1 MKIFKRMGIVFLII
15 SMTSLMSGFQSF
27 GPKSE
32 ILDEKYA
39 EGVVIVQFEKTLPE
53 SAKVENI
60 KALNAIRTKKFDT
73 EGLELIKLQK
83 TQNVADAIE
92 KLKKMKGV
100 VFAEPDYILRPT
112 YIPDDTYFYLMWGL
126 NNSNDIDIDAPEA
139 WDIEQ
144 GKNTITVAVIDT
156 GVQINHPDL
165 YGQFVTGYD
174 FYYDD
179 NSVYDGP
186 SDDHGTHVA
195 GTIAAVDNSIGVIGV
210 APKVKIMPLK
220 FLGPDGGYTSDA
232 IDAIN
237 YAKNNNADIINASW
251 GGGGYSD
258 ALKNAIES
266 FGNPFVAAAG
276 NNRTNTDRK
285 PQYPASYNSPNIISV
300 AAIDNIGNLASFSNY
315 GLNTVDIAAPGV
327 DIASTYPDSY
337 AYMSGTSMAA
347 PHVTGIMA
355 LLKSRND
362 TLSTQDL
369 IDALYGTAVPSS
381 SLSGKIK
388 TGGIANAH
396 KALISISE
404 PIADTTAPVLDST
417 IPQNG
422 DTLVKVNSEISIIF
436 NEAVK
441 WNGTTMA
448 TINGVSKSL
457 NVTDKKVSL
466 SDVGMLAYDTN
477 YEVVLPANAI
487 SDLND
492 NLYNQEVRFSFS
504 TETEPIVQAEPI
516 QILRTKPS
524 EGQNGVRVATNI
536 YIYVDKTITSVDTSL
551 IEIKDSSGNTSPFSV
566 KGINSATLTVNPD
579 SSLLKQTTY
588 TVTLQSGALKS
599 GDSINSDFV
608 LTFATGSK

>member
-1 MKIFKRMGIVFLII
+1 MKILKRIGIVFLVI
-15 SMTSLMSGFQSF
+15 SMTALMSGFQSF

-32 ILDEKYA
+32 VLDEKYA
-39 EGVVIVQFEKTLPE
+39 EGVVIVQFEKSLPE

-83 TQNVADAIE
+83 SQKVPDAIE

-144 GKNTITVAVIDT
+144 GKNTVTVAVIDT
-156 GVQINHPDL
+156 GIQINHPDL

-179 NSVYDGP
+179 NTVYDGP

-210 APKVKIMPLK
+210 APKIKIMPLK

-266 FGNPFVAAAG
+266 FGKPFVAAAG
-276 NNRTNTDRK
+276 NNRINTDRK
-285 PQYPASYNSPNIISV
+285 AHYPSSYSSPNIISV
-300 AAIDNIGNLASFSNY
+300 AAIDRFGGLANFSNY

-355 LLKSRND
+355 LLKSRNN
-362 TLSTQDL
+362 TLSTQEL
-369 IDALYGTAVPSS
+369 IEALYNTVVPINN
-381 SLSGKIK
+381 LEGKIK
-388 TGGIANAH
+388 TGGVANAH
-396 KALISISE
+396 KSLLAISE
-404 PIADTTAPVLDST
+404 PVIDITAPVLIST
-417 IPQNG
+417 NPEDEANS
-422 DTLVKVNSEISIIF
+422 VKINSEISMTF
-436 NEAVK
+436 DEAVK
-441 WNGTTMA
+441 WNETTMA
-448 TINGVSKSL
+448 TINGVQKPL

-466 SDVGMLAYDTN
+466 LNVGMLSYDTD
-477 YEVVLPANAI
+477 YEIVLPANAI
-487 SDLND
+487 LDLSDNA
-492 NLYNQEVRFSFS
+492 YNQEIRFSFH

-516 QILRTKPS
+516 KILKTKPS

-536 YIYVDKTITSVDTSL
+536 YIYVDKTIASIDTNL
-551 IEIKDSSGNTSPFSV
+551 IEIKDSSGTTSTFSV
-566 KGINSATLTVNPD
+566 KGINNSTLTVNPD

-608 LTFATGSK
+608 LTFTTGSK

>member
-1 MKIFKRMGIVFLII
+1 MKIFKRIGIVFLVI
-15 SMTSLMSGFQSF
+15 SMTALMSGFQSF

-32 ILDEKYA
+32 VLDEKYA
-39 EGVVIVQFEKTLPE
+39 EGVVIVQFEKSLPE

-60 KALNAIRTKKFDT
+60 KALNAIRAKNFDT

-83 TQNVADAIE
+83 SQKVPDAIE

-112 YIPDDTYFYLMWGL
+112 YIPNDTYFYLMWGL

-144 GKNTITVAVIDT
+144 GKNTVTVAVIDT
-156 GVQINHPDL
+156 GIQINHPDL

-179 NSVYDGP
+179 NTVYDGP

-195 GTIAAVDNSIGVIGV
+195 GTIAALDNSIGVIGV
-210 APKVKIMPLK
+210 APNVKIMPLK

-266 FGNPFVAAAG
+266 FGRPFIAASG
-276 NNRTNTDRK
+276 NSGINTDKK
-285 PQYPASYNSPNIISV
+285 PHYPSSYSSSNIVSV
-300 AAIDNIGNLASFSNY
+300 AAIDKLGALASFSNY

-337 AYMSGTSMAA
+337 AYMSGTSMAT

-355 LLKSRND
+355 LLKSRNAN
-362 TLSTQDL
+362 LSTQDL
-369 IDALYGTAVPSS
+369 IDALYSTAVSNS
-381 SLSGKIK
+381 NLAGKIK
-388 TGGIANAH
+388 TGGVANAH
-396 KALISISE
+396 KALLAISE
-404 PIADTTAPVLDST
+404 PVVDTTAPVLDST

-422 DTLVKVNSEISIIF
+422 LDSVKVNTEVSMIF
-436 NEAVK
+436 DEAVK

-448 TINGVSKSL
+448 TIDGVSKSL

-466 SDVGMLAYDTN
+466 SDVGMLSYDKS

-487 SDLND
+487 SDIN
-492 NLYNQEVRFSFS
+492 NNFYSQEIRFSFR
-504 TETEPIVQAEPI
+504 TETEPIVQVDPLK
-516 QILRTKPS
+516 ILRTKPS
-524 EGQNGVRVATNI
+524 EGQSGVKIGADI
-536 YIYVDKTITSVDTSL
+536 YFYVDKTITNIDTNL
-551 IEIKDSSGNTSPFSV
+551 IEIKDSSGNTSTFSV
-566 KGINSATLTVNPD
+566 KGINNTTLTVNPD
-579 SSLLKQTTY
+579 SNLLKQTTY
-588 TVTLQSGALKS
+588 TVTLKAGALKS
-599 GDSINSDFV
+599 GDSMNSDFTLNFTTV
-608 LTFATGSK
+608 SR

>member
-1 MKIFKRMGIVFLII
+1 
-15 SMTSLMSGFQSF
+15 MTALMSGFQSF

-32 ILDEKYA
+32 VIDEKYA
-39 EGVVIVQFEKTLPE
+39 EGVVIVQFEKSIPE

-60 KALNAIRTKKFDT
+60 KALNAIRAKKIDT

-83 TQNVADAIE
+83 SQKVPDAIE
-92 KLKKMKGV
+92 KLKKIKGV

-144 GKNTITVAVIDT
+144 GENTVTVAVIDT
-156 GVQINHPDL
+156 GIQINHPDL

-179 NSVYDGP
+179 NTVYDGP
-186 SDDHGTHVA
+186 PDDHGTHVA
-195 GTIAAVDNSIGVIGV
+195 GTIAALDNSIGVIGI

-266 FGNPFVAAAG
+266 FGKPFVAAAG

-285 PQYPASYNSPNIISV
+285 PQYPASYSSPNIISV
-300 AAIDNIGNLASFSNY
+300 AAIDKLGALASFSNY

-355 LLKSRND
+355 LLTSRNAN
-362 TLSTQDL
+362 LSTQDL
-369 IDALYGTAVPSS
+369 IDALYSTAVPNGN
-381 SLSGKIK
+381 LAGKIK
-388 TGGIANAH
+388 TGGVANAH
-396 KALISISE
+396 EALLAISE
-404 PIADTTAPVLDST
+404 PVVDTTAPVLDST

-422 DTLVKVNSEISIIF
+422 LNSVKVNTEVSMIF
-436 NEAVK
+436 DEAVK
-441 WNGTTMA
+441 WTGTTMA

-457 NVTDKKVSL
+457 DVTDKKVSL
-466 SDVGMLAYDTN
+466 SDVGMLAYDTD

-492 NLYNQEVRFSFS
+492 NFYNQEVRFSFS
-504 TETEPIVQAEPI
+504 TETEPIVQAEPL

-524 EGQNGVRVATNI
+524 EGQNGVRVAI
-536 YIYVDKTITSVDTSL
+536 
-551 IEIKDSSGNTSPFSV
+551 FM
-566 KGINSATLTVNPD
+566 
-579 SSLLKQTTY
+579 
-588 TVTLQSGALKS
+588 
-599 GDSINSDFV
+599 
-608 LTFATGSK
+608 